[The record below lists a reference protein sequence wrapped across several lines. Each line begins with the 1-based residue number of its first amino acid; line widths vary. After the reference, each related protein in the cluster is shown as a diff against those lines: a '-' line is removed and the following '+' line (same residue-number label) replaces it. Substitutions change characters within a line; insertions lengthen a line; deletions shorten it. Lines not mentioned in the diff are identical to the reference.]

1 MSQIHICRGEGRFA
15 RTHRLLQRFLNVD
28 GKRLHRKE
36 RSCLFERC
44 FKSALRYASRIRYA
58 MEIQIVTS
66 TSSSKRYSA
75 RPSSNSTSRSVRP
88 RFSVTETRVP
98 SLGKSIP
105 VFAERIVFVRFN
117 FRPVFI
123 SHLGVFL
130 SSFPHS

>member
-1 MSQIHICRGEGRFA
+1 MGSGCTVKNAH
-15 RTHRLLQRFLNVD
+15 D
-28 GKRLHRKE
+28 
-36 RSCLFERC
+36 LFERC
-44 FKSALRYASRIRYA
+44 FKCALRYASRIRYA

-123 SHLGVFL
+123 SHLGVPHL
-130 SSFPHS
+130 ISSFVKHHL